1 MLLRVL
7 KTLLL
12 GGAGGWLFFVWNSP
26 LPWLLGA
33 LVTTV
38 ISIFLG
44 VKNLWLPRSFRN
56 IGLVVIGISLGLH
69 MTTDIWQTMTDHLGL
84 MLIATCMTVLIGLGN
99 AWLLHKVGKVDG
111 ITSVFSNIP
120 GGLSEMVAVGQ
131 SLGGNQQIITIFHS
145 IRAVAVVLC
154 VPFIVT
160 WLPQPSGTAAWTPG
174 MGQVLGGGQTLLIVA
189 IGLIG
194 AYMATRF
201 SIPAPFLL
209 GALLCT
215 ALVSL
220 NTSWMGVNPELSSFL
235 VIGAQILIGVS
246 IGLGFRREDIRD
258 HRRFFLLG
266 LMQAMLLLLLVLLL
280 AFSMTYLTENGMVT
294 NLLAVAP
301 GGIAEMSLTAMTME
315 ADPLLVSSFQLFR
328 VLFVLSL
335 FSLGVRAWLKRHP
348 EMMEAAN
355 KSA

>member
-1 MLLRVL
+1 MLLRVW
-7 KTLLL
+7 KTLLI
-12 GGAGGWLFFVWNSP
+12 GGAGGLLFFILNSP

-33 LVTTV
+33 LVATV

-44 VKNLWLPRSFRN
+44 VKNLWIPRSLRN
-56 IGLVVIGISLGLH
+56 IGLVIIGISLGLH
-69 MTTDIWQTMTDHLGL
+69 MTADIWQTMTGHLGL
-84 MLIATCMTVLIGLGN
+84 MLLATCMTVLIGLGN
-99 AWLLHKVGKVDG
+99 AWLLHKIGKVDG
-111 ITSVFSNIP
+111 ITAVFSNIP

-131 SLGGNQQIITIFHS
+131 SVGGNQQIITIFHS

-160 WLPQPSGTAAWTPG
+160 WLPHTPG
-174 MGQVLGGGQTLLIVA
+174 ASARTLGMEQVLGVSQTLLIVS
-189 IGLIG
+189 IGLLG
-194 AYMATRF
+194 AYLARRC

-215 ALVSL
+215 AFVSL
-220 NTSWMGVNPELSSFL
+220 QTSWMGVNPELSDFL
-235 VIGAQILIGVS
+235 VIGAQIFIGVS
-246 IGLGFRREDIRD
+246 IGLGFRKEDIRN

-266 LMQAMLLLLLVLLL
+266 LMQALLLILLVILL
-280 AFSMTYLTENGMVT
+280 AVAMTYLTETSMAT

-301 GGIAEMSLTAMTME
+301 GGIAEMSLTAMTLG
-315 ADPLLVSSFQLFR
+315 ADPLLVSAFQLFR

-335 FSLGVRAWLKRHP
+335 FSFGVRTWLKRHP
-348 EMMEAAN
+348 EVLEKAN